1 MSPSEPR
8 WCGGDWWTL
17 HRFRLVR
24 YIFWYCSPYL
34 AAKNLLVVPILRC
47 VLMLLGDVAAKKYE
61 WGIASDARLI
71 SIAEVIVILFLLR
84 GQASQL
90 IHKIREMLF

>member
-1 MSPSEPR
+1 MDLAPLSIGTIYILVLQPLSCRKEPA
-8 WCGGDWWTL
+8 G
-17 HRFRLVR
+17 
-24 YIFWYCSPYL
+24 CSNSAL
-34 AAKNLLVVPILRC
+34 CVDVV
-47 VLMLLGDVAAKKYE
+47 LGDVAAKKYE

-90 IHKIREMLF
+90 IHKIRENVILV